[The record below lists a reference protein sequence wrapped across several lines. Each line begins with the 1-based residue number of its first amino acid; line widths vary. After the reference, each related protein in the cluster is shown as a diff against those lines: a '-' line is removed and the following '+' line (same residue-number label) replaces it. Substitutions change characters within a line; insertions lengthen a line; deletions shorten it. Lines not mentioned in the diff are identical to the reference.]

1 MEVPLNPYDKELKF
15 NNIYQIKKKI
25 SSGSFGIVY
34 SGLNVSSNEEIAIK
48 IEKVENEEM
57 KSVFREIQFLK
68 RLESVNGIP
77 RVYWSGSHGKYDIMV
92 LSLLGKDLSAYLK
105 IYHKFSLK
113 TVILLADQ
121 ILTILEEVHNLGI
134 IHRDLKPENI
144 VLGRGEQHSQVFLI
158 DFGISKV
165 YKDNYGRHIPWREKK
180 SFIGTARYA
189 SLAAHEGFEI
199 SRKDDLESLGYVLLF
214 LLKGFLPWQNMNVS
228 EKDKCKKVGELKAG
242 LKPEELYKDLPDEFV
257 KYMNYVKGLSFK
269 QNPDYNFLKGLFI
282 KLAMSK
288 KYMIDNIFDW
298 SVVSKVV
305 DVKNKFKKDS
315 IEIKSFE
322 NLPVLSSK
330 IPSNQKISSLAFIE
344 KEEKKSRELLKV
356 PNKHL
361 LENSNR
367 SGLNSIGGSMALK
380 FDNTMNNIIDA
391 DLSKFLY
398 IKMVIN

>member
-121 ILTILEEVHNLGI
+121 ILTILEEIHNLGI

-144 VLGRGEQHSQVFLI
+144 VGQDEQHSQVFLI